1 MQGEN
6 HTTFIKWFLL
16 CHTFLCH
23 CFKTT
28 LWHKRRDHCTN
39 FFFRYD
45 IGEMALDWLCVK
57 ILAFDWLR
65 EMFDVTLNFRHV
77 ASKKMCLLIPL
88 GCSKYNVN
96 SRPVFML
103 VWCCLFKIFSRF
115 YFLRPTHLLLIFY
128 CYSIVKQYLM
138 VSMVIYSIN
147 NLVQFLYLPS
157 TILKSY
163 FYDKS

>member
-1 MQGEN
+1 
-6 HTTFIKWFLL
+6 
-16 CHTFLCH
+16 
-23 CFKTT
+23 
-28 LWHKRRDHCTN
+28 
-39 FFFRYD
+39 
-45 IGEMALDWLCVK
+45 MALDWLCVK

-157 TILKSY
+157 TTLKSY
-163 FYDKS
+163 FYDNEDKYYIVNDCLKGIIL